1 MEFSVTLPRTTEFT
15 LNATASLLNF
25 SMVGLTGP
33 SGAGKTSLFRAL
45 AGLEKD
51 AQIQSRFR
59 QGALNR
65 HRVGMVFQEPL
76 LLPHLTVAGNLQLAT
91 RYKASKRSVQ
101 QDDEAIIAGCHCQ
114 HLLARSPSALS
125 GGEAQR
131 VALAR
136 ALLNQPELLLLDE
149 PLSAVDQSTRAS
161 IMQWLRQ
168 VAEQGLPMILISHD
182 ISDLWLYCQSLLLMQ
197 DGEIVRHDVPSE
209 VIHAMYQQS
218 ADSRVRHVA
227 ILSGPVR
234 MGDTND
240 MWTEFECE
248 AQPLY
253 TCRHAAGDA
262 KATLSVAAHTVVIDK
277 DGQVPTSLDN
287 QFMCEVQSIGQPCN
301 GEITVSLQRGSARL
315 YATISAAAVSRLHL
329 RIGDT
334 VRASFPA

>member
-101 QDDEAIIAGCHCQ
+101 QDDDVIIAGCHCQ
-114 HLLARSPSALS
+114 HLLARSPNALS

-149 PLSAVDQSTRAS
+149 PLSAVDQGTRAS

-168 VAEQGLPMILISHD
+168 LAEQGLPMILISHD

-209 VIHAMYQQS
+209 VIHAMYQQNT
-218 ADSRVRHVA
+218 DNRGQHVA
-227 ILSGPVR
+227 MLSGPVS
-234 MGDTND
+234 GGGNKGGL
-240 MWTEFECE
+240 TEFECE
-248 AQPLY
+248 SQLLY
-253 TCRHAAGDA
+253 TRQHASGNDR
-262 KATLSVAAHTVVIDK
+262 ATLSVAAHCVVIDK

-287 QFMCEVQSIGQPCN
+287 QFMCEVVNIGQAGG
-301 GEITVSLQRGSARL
+301 GEATVSLQRGSARL
-315 YATISAAAVSRLHL
+315 YATISAAAVSRLTL
-329 RIGDT
+329 RSGET
-334 VRASFPA
+334 VRACFPA